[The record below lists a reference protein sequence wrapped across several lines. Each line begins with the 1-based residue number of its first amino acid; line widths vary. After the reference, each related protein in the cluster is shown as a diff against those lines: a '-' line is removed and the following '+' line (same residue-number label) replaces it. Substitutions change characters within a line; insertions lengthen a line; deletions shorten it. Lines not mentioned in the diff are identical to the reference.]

1 MADDRGDF
9 DIAHVAGLARLA
21 LTPDEQ
27 ALYQTQL
34 AGILAYA
41 AQIAVVP
48 TDGVPPMAQADAAL
62 GARRGDEVS
71 PSLPA
76 GDALRNAPDADAA
89 ASLFRVPKVFG

>member
-9 DIAHVAGLARLA
+9 NIAHVAGLARLA

-27 ALYQTQL
+27 ALYRTQL

-41 AQIAVVP
+41 AEILATP
-48 TDGVPPMAQADAAL
+48 TDGVPPMAQAEADARE
-62 GARRGDEVS
+62 ARADAVS

-76 GDALRNAPDADAA
+76 GDALANAPDADGMSA
-89 ASLFRVPKVFG
+89 LFRVPKVLG